1 MRSNSQGADRAQW
14 MLQSRNSS
22 ENNKRQRHTGGNPL
36 ELRDSKRKVQ
46 TQHYRPISGK
56 SRTAEGKRSASSS
69 PLFSTA
75 GRRHAEEE
83 RFPRTQWEPR
93 TRRRGE
99 RRASD
104 RQQGVSEFTVCMGEN
119 LSWNFFITSWS
130 LWKKKC
136 YISITHTSDSP
147 QISQK
152 LTRSPK
158 TYAKLGRLFLI
169 IHLQWE
175 ERLKCVFMSSYVW
188 LSLDSFLHSCMHVF
202 ALFH

>member
-1 MRSNSQGADRAQW
+1 M
-14 MLQSRNSS
+14 
-22 ENNKRQRHTGGNPL
+22 
-36 ELRDSKRKVQ
+36 Q

-130 LWKKKC
+130 LWKKMLHQHHPHLRFTPNFTKTN
-136 YISITHTSDSP
+136 SE
-147 QISQK
+147 SQNLRK
-152 LTRSPK
+152 TRQTVLNYPPTVRGEAEVCVYEFLCVTKSWLLPAQLHARVCFVSLNI
-158 TYAKLGRLFLI
+158 YSAKLSQLARKKAFWIPFLFRKLI
-169 IHLQWE
+169 PSKRIHDS
-175 ERLKCVFMSSYVW
+175 CV
-188 LSLDSFLHSCMHVF
+188 HC
-202 ALFH
+202 